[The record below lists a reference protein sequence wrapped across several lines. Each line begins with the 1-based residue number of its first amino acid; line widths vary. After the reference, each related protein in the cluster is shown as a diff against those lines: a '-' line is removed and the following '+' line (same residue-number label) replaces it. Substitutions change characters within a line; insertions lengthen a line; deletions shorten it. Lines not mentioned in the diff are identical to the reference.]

1 MSEATDM
8 IKARIA
14 QIEKDR
20 EVAIM
25 AKARAERDAESQQKL
40 VDIYDGSLSSLRGD
54 LSTLEQSGS
63 QVGQPDPEPSS

>member
-20 EVAIM
+20 EVAMM
-25 AKARAERDAESQQKL
+25 AKARAERDADSQQKL
-40 VDIYDGSLSSLRGD
+40 VDIYDGSLRSLRGD

-63 QVGQPDPEPSS
+63 QVGEER

>member
-1 MSEATDM
+1 MSEATGM

-20 EVAIM
+20 EVAMM
-25 AKARAERDAESQQKL
+25 AKARAERDADSQQTL
-40 VDIYDGSLSSLRGD
+40 VDVYDSSLRSLRSD

-63 QVGQPDPEPSS
+63 QVGPSS

>member
-20 EVAIM
+20 EVAMM
-25 AKARAERDAESQQKL
+25 AKARAERDADSQQTL
-40 VDIYDGSLSSLRGD
+40 VDIYDGSLLSLRSD
-54 LSTLEQSGS
+54 LNKLEQSD
-63 QVGQPDPEPSS
+63 QPEGEEP

>member
-25 AKARAERDAESQQKL
+25 AKARAERDADSQQKL
-40 VDIYDGSLSSLRGD
+40 VDIYDSSLRSLRGD

-63 QVGQPDPEPSS
+63 QVGGKGEEP

>member
-20 EVAIM
+20 EVAMM
-25 AKARAERDAESQQKL
+25 AKARAERDADSQQTL
-40 VDIYDGSLSSLRGD
+40 VDIYDSSLSSLRGD

-63 QVGQPDPEPSS
+63 QVGQPEGGEP

>member
-20 EVAIM
+20 EVAMM
-25 AKARAERDAESQQKL
+25 AKARAERDADSQQTL
-40 VDIYDGSLSSLRGD
+40 VDIYDGSLRSLRSA

-63 QVGQPDPEPSS
+63 QVGQSEGEEP

>member
-8 IKARIA
+8 IKTRIA

-25 AKARAERDAESQQKL
+25 AKTRAERDADSQQKL
-40 VDIYDGSLSSLRGD
+40 VDIYDGSLRSLRSD
-54 LSTLEQSGS
+54 LNKLQQSD
-63 QVGQPDPEPSS
+63 QPEGEEP

>member
-20 EVAIM
+20 EVAMM
-25 AKARAERDAESQQKL
+25 AKARAERDADSQQKL
-40 VDIYDGSLSSLRGD
+40 VDIYDSSLRSLRGD
-54 LSTLEQSGS
+54 LSTLEQS
-63 QVGQPDPEPSS
+63 QPDPDPSS

>member
-8 IKARIA
+8 IKTRIA

-20 EVAIM
+20 EVAMM
-25 AKARAERDAESQQKL
+25 AKARAERDADSQQTL
-40 VDIYDGSLSSLRGD
+40 VDIYDSSLKSLRGD
-54 LSTLEQSGS
+54 LSTLEHSGS

>member
-40 VDIYDGSLSSLRGD
+40 VDIYDGSLRSLRGA

-63 QVGQPDPEPSS
+63 QVGEEP

>member
-14 QIEKDR
+14 QVEKDR
-20 EVAIM
+20 EVAVM
-25 AKARAERDAESQQKL
+25 AKARAERDADSQQKL
-40 VDIYDGSLSSLRGD
+40 IDIYDGSLRSLRGA

-63 QVGQPDPEPSS
+63 QVGEEP

>member
-20 EVAIM
+20 EVAMM
-25 AKARAERDAESQQKL
+25 AKARAERDADSQQTL
-40 VDIYDGSLSSLRGD
+40 VDIYDSSLRSLRGD
-54 LSTLEQSGS
+54 LAKIA
-63 QVGQPDPEPSS
+63 PEPEPEES

>member
-25 AKARAERDAESQQKL
+25 AKTRAERDADSQQKL
-40 VDIYDGSLSSLRGD
+40 VDIYDGSLRSIRSD
-54 LSTLEQSGS
+54 LNKIEQSDQSEGE
-63 QVGQPDPEPSS
+63 EP

>member
-20 EVAIM
+20 EVAMM
-25 AKARAERDAESQQKL
+25 AKARAERDADSQQTL
-40 VDIYDGSLSSLRGD
+40 VDIYDSSLRSLRGD

-63 QVGQPDPEPSS
+63 QVGPSS